1 MIMLNQYQDKVS
13 RQSKTM
19 LHDTDSFTTHI
30 KTENFHEGIA
40 HNVQKWF
47 DTWNYDGAD
56 KRSLPIGKD
65 NKR

>member
-1 MIMLNQYQDKVS
+1 
-13 RQSKTM
+13 M

-40 HNVQKWF
+40 DNVQKWF